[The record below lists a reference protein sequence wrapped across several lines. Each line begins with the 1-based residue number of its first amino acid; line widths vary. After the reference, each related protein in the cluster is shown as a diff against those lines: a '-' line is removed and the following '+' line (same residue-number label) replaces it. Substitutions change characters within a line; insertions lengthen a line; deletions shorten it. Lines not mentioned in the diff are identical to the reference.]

1 MNEDI
6 YELKRYVKILDTGT
20 FYENFSKFDRVQ
32 GFCKNCPR
40 YNTNFSCS
48 PVEDINIE
56 NFVKQYDKAKIV
68 VTQLLFKKEYY
79 EKEFTKKEFD
89 EFINSTFI
97 KEREY
102 IKEIIKNE
110 ENDHSKSISLT
121 GPCNYCRKDC
131 KKVFDKCKYPE
142 IRRFT
147 LASLGLDANKILK
160 ELFDI
165 DLILIEKKLPKYMN
179 NVTVLLYTD

>member
-6 YELKRYVKILDTGT
+6 YELKRYIKILDAKE
-20 FYENFSKFDRVQ
+20 FYNRFSNFDKVQ

-48 PVEDINIE
+48 PVEDINLE
-56 NFVKQYDKAKIV
+56 NYVKKYDKAKVV
-68 VTQLLFKKEYY
+68 VTQLLFKKEFY
-79 EKEFTKKEFD
+79 EKEYTKEEFD

-97 KEREY
+97 KERDY
-102 IKEIIKNE
+102 IKEIIKKE
-110 ENDHSKSISLT
+110 EKEHLESESLT

-131 KKVFDKCKYPE
+131 KKVFDKCQHPE

-147 LASLGLDANKILK
+147 LSALGLDANKILK
-160 ELFDI
+160 DLFDI
-165 DLILIEKKLPKYMN
+165 DLILIEKKLPEYMN